1 MTATP
6 ATLKLLTF
14 APMVDSETT
23 RLLCRWYGIAYD
35 EVDHLFGWVSLLTL
49 LHGGYGRVPLL
60 YGRGLHLSG
69 PRPVVDRYDPL
80 AAPVRRLL
88 PDWPDTAAVDA
99 DWEAYNGPFAI
110 AVATIAYYHL
120 LPVRAL
126 MAPVFAGPVPKT
138 EARIT
143 PAAYPLLRGIF
154 TLLLGLSALRARAA
168 GEHIRSV
175 FAAIDRRLAD
185 GRPFLCGDR
194 LTLGD
199 IALAGASAP
208 LLQPK
213 GYGAKMPP
221 VDKMPPAIRDFIA
234 ELRSHATAKY
244 VERVYAAI
252 QQQNA

>member
-1 MTATP
+1 MTATARP
-6 ATLKLLTF
+6 LKLLTF

-23 RLLCRWYGIAYD
+23 RLLCRWYGVNHIEA
-35 EVDHLFGWVSLLTL
+35 DHLFGWVSILTL

-80 AAPVRRLL
+80 AVPGRRLL
-88 PDWPDTAAVDA
+88 PDWPDTAAVNA
-99 DWEAYNGPFAI
+99 DWEAYNGPFAAAI
-110 AVATIAYYHL
+110 ATFAYYHL
-120 LPVRAL
+120 LPSRAL
-126 MAPVFAGPVPKT
+126 MVPLFAGSVPRA
-138 EARIT
+138 EASIV
-143 PAAYPLLRGIF
+143 PAVYPLLRGLF
-154 TLLLGLSALRARAA
+154 TLLLRLSPCNAQAA
-168 GEHIRSV
+168 GEHILTV

-185 GRPFLCGDR
+185 GRPFLSGDR

-213 GYGAKMPP
+213 GYGAQMPP
-221 VDKMPPAIRDFIA
+221 VDKMPAAIRDFIG
-234 ELRSHATAKY
+234 ELRGHETARY

-252 QQQNA
+252 